1 MEARTMNAN
10 HRQFFEREDWKP
22 LKKALTGGELVPQY
36 ELLSRIGL
44 PAVQAAVWTIEPAV
58 EGLDEKTRNFAI
70 QSSGALIGDVLT
82 QRGFRIAR
90 DARGAKRRGQVR
102 KSRFIR
108 TGTIFEEPEGAI
120 TVEDQRVREIMDKLM
135 VRYRTT
141 LEALAK

>member
-1 MEARTMNAN
+1 MNAN
-10 HRQFFEREDWKP
+10 HRQFFAREPWAP
-22 LKKALTGGELVPQY
+22 LRDALTSDEMIPKY

-44 PAVQAAVWTIEPAV
+44 PAVQAAVWTIEPAL

-82 QRGFRIAR
+82 QRGYRVAR

-102 KSRFIR
+102 RSNFIR
-108 TGTIFEEPEGAI
+108 TGTIFEQPDDRYA
-120 TVEDQRVREIMDKLM
+120 TPEDQRVQEIMDDLM
-135 VRYRTT
+135 VKYRST